1 MVNNDRKQMLPDLLK
16 QLREKA
22 KLPQKE
28 VASALGIDTTTYCKI
43 ENGKY
48 PANKEQVEKLAELFH
63 YDRNELV
70 KVWLADK
77 IIMVSEKD
85 DIVGA
90 EAIGLANKKIN
101 SKLVE
106 EGKTLHA

>member
-1 MVNNDRKQMLPDLLK
+1 MVNNDRKQMLPDLFK

-101 SKLVE
+101 SKLIE
-106 EGKTLHA
+106 EGISLHA

>member
-1 MVNNDRKQMLPDLLK
+1 MVNNDRKQMLPDLFK

-48 PANKEQVEKLAELFH
+48 PANKEQVESGKTKSQLLSTL
-63 YDRNELV
+63 NTNMQLN
-70 KVWLADK
+70 KP
-77 IIMVSEKD
+77 S
-85 DIVGA
+85 
-90 EAIGLANKKIN
+90 GLTLEQFKKISDN
-101 SKLVE
+101 L
-106 EGKTLHA
+106 